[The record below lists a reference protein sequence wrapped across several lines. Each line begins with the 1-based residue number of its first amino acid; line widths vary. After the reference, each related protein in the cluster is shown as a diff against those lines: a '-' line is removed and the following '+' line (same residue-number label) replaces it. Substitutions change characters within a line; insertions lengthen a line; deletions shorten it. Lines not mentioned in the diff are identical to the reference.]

1 MRRLVPPAVAL
12 ALALAATAAA
22 AGEVASVGPTF
33 SRGECRRM
41 TRQIAHYAEVADRAR
56 ERGNESWEEHTL
68 QHIARLSE
76 RRARLC
82 PEFRERPAGEQLAKM
97 LRDAARIAAKLFMM
111 GMI

>member
-1 MRRLVPPAVAL
+1 MRRLVPIAVAL
-12 ALALAATAAA
+12 ALAAPAGTAG
-22 AGEVASVGPTF
+22 AGDVAVSEPTV

-41 TRQIAHYAEVADRAR
+41 TRQIAHYADVADRAR
-56 ERGNESWEEHTL
+56 ERGNELWEENTI

-82 PEFRERPAGEQLAKM
+82 PEYRPRPAGEQLAKM
-97 LRDAARIAAKLFMM
+97 LRDAAKIAAKLFTM